1 MLKLAAPTLSVL
13 KLVAPAFLANEPA
26 AHGVQEDELPALK
39 LPGAHGT
46 HSAELGRALKVPAG
60 QPLQLEL
67 AFRAYQ
73 PGRQGVQ
80 EEEELTALK
89 LPEAHAT
96 HSLAPALALYWPAGQ
111 GEQRLDEFPALKRPG
126 TQAMHSTAPEL
137 YRPAAQNKQDEAL
150 PAL

>member
-26 AHGVQEDELPALK
+26 AHGVHEEELPALK

-46 HSAELGRALKVPAG
+46 HSAELGLALKVPAG

-80 EEEELTALK
+80 DEELTALK
-89 LPEAHAT
+89 LPEAHTT
-96 HSLAPALALYWPAGQ
+96 HSLAPALAL
-111 GEQRLDEFPALKRPG
+111 
-126 TQAMHSTAPEL
+126 
-137 YRPAAQNKQDEAL
+137 
-150 PAL
+150 